1 MPPTDEPARISCSIL
16 AFQPTAGI
24 SSARPHPSIATSPPS
39 SSSSSFLL
47 YGAAGAVGLLTLASL
62 PFLVVPMLKGNA
74 LPYMNIPLAKY
85 KNLFDKTLPRHL
97 KRRRPGS
104 PPLQFIDL
112 GHGFG
117 EAVVSATQRGYIA
130 TGVELNPT
138 LYLLSIWNLWRHR
151 LWWPFDARV
160 RLVCGDMW
168 KQDLRFAE
176 QDVILMFGVQSLM
189 ARLTAKVQAEAK
201 HDALVVLYRF
211 QLTLPSS
218 SSSTVAGAG
227 EEEGGRS
234 GLKGNNNNNKKPD
247 AEIELL
253 EVSGE
258 EFSVYRVHRPITA
271 GSAGGAQGALK
282 LRTGQASAAT
292 GTETLQK

>member
-1 MPPTDEPARISCSIL
+1 
-16 AFQPTAGI
+16 
-24 SSARPHPSIATSPPS
+24 
-39 SSSSSFLL
+39 
-47 YGAAGAVGLLTLASL
+47 
-62 PFLVVPMLKGNA
+62 MLKGNA

-97 KRRRPGS
+97 KRRRPGA
-104 PPLQFIDL
+104 PPPHFIDL
-112 GHGFG
+112 GSGFG
-117 EAVVSATQRGYIA
+117 EALVSATQRGYVA

-138 LYLLSIWNLWRHR
+138 LYLLSIWNVLRHR

-168 KQDLRFAE
+168 KQDLRFEE

-211 QLTLPSS
+211 QLTLPASLSS
-218 SSSTVAGAG
+218 SSVAG
-227 EEEGGRS
+227 EGLGAEGRGGTKTNS
-234 GLKGNNNNNKKPD
+234 SN

-253 EVSGE
+253 EVSEE
-258 EFSVYRVHRPITA
+258 EFSVYRVHRPIIAT
-271 GSAGGAQGALK
+271 GAGGEGGEPRPRIEQV
-282 LRTGQASAAT
+282 QATAA
-292 GTETLQK
+292 GDEILQK

>member
-1 MPPTDEPARISCSIL
+1 MPPLYKEPRRAGNASGVYAL
-16 AFQPTAGI
+16 PATAAFST
-24 SSARPHPSIATSPPS
+24 ARPDS
-39 SSSSSFLL
+39 STANSFLL
-47 YGAAGAVGLLTLASL
+47 YGMAGAVGLLTLASL

-85 KNLFDKTLPRHL
+85 KDLFDKTLPRHL
-97 KRRRPGS
+97 RRRRPGA
-104 PPLQFIDL
+104 PPLHFIDL
-112 GHGFG
+112 GHGYG
-117 EAVVSATQRGYIA
+117 EALVSATQRGYVA

-138 LYLLSIWNLWRHR
+138 LYLLSIWNAWRHR

-168 KQDLRFAE
+168 KSDLRFGE

-211 QLTLPSS
+211 QLTLPAPSS
-218 SSSTVAGAG
+218 SSSIAG
-227 EEEGGRS
+227 EGLGAEGKG
-234 GLKGNNNNNKKPD
+234 GMEGNNTK

-253 EVSGE
+253 EVSEE
-258 EFSVYRVHRPITA
+258 EFSVYRVHRPIVAT
-271 GSAGGAQGALK
+271 GAGGEVDEPNA
-282 LRTGQASAAT
+282 RIGQATAA
-292 GTETLQK
+292 GNETSSK